1 MRPHAASVLAATK
14 SISEVFPMGRSA
26 NDNLPAPSEPAQEEG
41 IAFQDLPFGG
51 QLLVWGMRHWVTALK
66 SGGDFAAMTGD
77 GFAQFGLGDAGQ
89 SLDDLFQMIAVSASR
104 QIDIRCVKC
113 QRVSPDEQLLLDC
126 LAAAQD
132 GHLPLGYAGLLEIL
146 PPAAARHAMPTLIS
160 LAKITAHAGLVLRA
174 VRKARPETG
183 IAAAETSPGES
194 RHGETSRG
202 EAGLVSRDN
211 KATAAVRLF
220 DRAARKLPHLEVP
233 ALVH

>member
-1 MRPHAASVLAATK
+1 
-14 SISEVFPMGRSA
+14 MGQSA
-26 NDNLPAPSEPAQEEG
+26 NDNLPESSKAAQEEG
-41 IAFQDLPFGG
+41 CAFQDLPFGG

-66 SGGDFAAMTGD
+66 TGQDFAAMTGD
-77 GFAQFGLGDAGQ
+77 GFAQFGLGAAGQ
-89 SLDDLFQMIAVSASR
+89 SLDDLFQVIAVSAAR

-160 LAKITAHAGLVLRA
+160 LAKITAHAGLVLRPA
-174 VRKARPETG
+174 QKARPQASVAQPGISSMTETG
-183 IAAAETSPGES
+183 VTVHPG
-194 RHGETSRG
+194 
-202 EAGLVSRDN
+202 
-211 KATAAVRLF
+211 KATTPVSRLF
-220 DRAARKLPHLEVP
+220 DRAAQKLPYLEVP

>member
-1 MRPHAASVLAATK
+1 
-14 SISEVFPMGRSA
+14 MGRSA
-26 NDNLPAPSEPAQEEG
+26 NDNQASASHAAQEEG
-41 IAFQDLPFGG
+41 CAFQDLPFGG

-66 SGGDFAAMTGD
+66 SGQDFTAMTGD
-77 GFAQFGLGDAGQ
+77 GFAQFDLAAAGQ
-89 SLDDLFQMIAVSASR
+89 SLDDLFQMLAVSAAR

-113 QRVSPDEQLLLDC
+113 QRVSPDEQSLLDC

-174 VRKARPETG
+174 VQKARSQAGLSP
-183 IAAAETSPGES
+183 AAETPATETGATVP
-194 RHGETSRG
+194 HG
-202 EAGLVSRDN
+202 
-211 KATAAVRLF
+211 KAAVTSLF
-220 DRAARKLPHLEVP
+220 DRAAQKLPHLEVP

>member
-1 MRPHAASVLAATK
+1 
-14 SISEVFPMGRSA
+14 MGRSA
-26 NDNLPAPSEPAQEEG
+26 NDNLPASPDTAPEAG

-66 SGGDFAAMTGD
+66 SGQDFAAMTGD
-77 GFAQFGLGDAGQ
+77 GFAQFGLAAAGQ

-104 QIDIRCVKC
+104 QIDIHCVKC

-126 LAAAQD
+126 LAAVQD

-160 LAKITAHAGLVLRA
+160 LAKITAHAGLILRA
-174 VRKARPETG
+174 AQKIKPQSGPASIT
-183 IAAAETSPGES
+183 
-194 RHGETSRG
+194 
-202 EAGLVSRDN
+202 EAGMASRDS
-211 KATAAVRLF
+211 KPMTETRLF
-220 DRAARKLPHLEVP
+220 DRAARKLSHLEVP

>member
-1 MRPHAASVLAATK
+1 
-14 SISEVFPMGRSA
+14 MGRSA

-41 IAFQDLPFGG
+41 MAFQDLPFGG

-77 GFAQFGLGDAGQ
+77 GFAQFGLAAAGQ

-174 VRKARPETG
+174 KRKPRAQADVAP
-183 IAAAETSPGES
+183 AAEAVT
-194 RHGETSRG
+194 TSRDG
-202 EAGLVSRDN
+202 
-211 KATAAVRLF
+211 KTTTRLF
-220 DRAARKLPHLEVP
+220 DRAAQKLPHLEVP